1 MTINLALARARAQ
14 RSFASAPGV
23 FRPAILDQ
31 PTPPLGRVLVELGL
45 VNRETAEEAVGAA
58 HELGR
63 SLGDVLLER
72 DLISETQLAQ
82 AIAARSG
89 LPYVDLDV
97 FPADPDVARL
107 IGLAPA
113 LRYRAIPIALDADG
127 ALVVAIADPEEAP
140 ALSDIAVIVKAEVR
154 AAVATTSAIEAL
166 IASLPEER
174 HQAAG
179 PAGDRLAA
187 ALARTRT
194 RSAV

>member
-1 MTINLALARARAQ
+1 MTIDLALARARAQ

-97 FPADPDVARL
+97 FRADPDVARL

-113 LRYRAIPIALDADG
+113 LRYRAIP
-127 ALVVAIADPEEAP
+127 IADPEEAP